1 MEKIIGVRYRHIVR
15 VKSPRVDKIA
25 GIGESNEVN
34 LNMLIINVPN
44 PPQNLRLSN
53 FMGNRL
59 VKKYR
64 SPNAFI
70 LYRREFLNKLRSYNS
85 HINMSEV
92 SKVASRH
99 WRNESEEIKSKY
111 KKMAK
116 KLNNEYLEIQ
126 AHNTVYKFDEV
137 ITPLNYR

>member
-1 MEKIIGVRYRHIVR
+1 M
-15 VKSPRVDKIA
+15 A

-53 FMGNRL
+53 FIGDRL
-59 VKKYR
+59 VRKYR

-70 LYRREFLNKLRSYNS
+70 LYRREFLNKLRSYNC
-85 HINMSEV
+85 HMAEV
-92 SKVASRH
+92 SKVAARH
-99 WRNESEEIKSKY
+99 WRNEREEVKSKY

-116 KLNNEYLEIQ
+116 KLNAEYLQIQ
-126 AHNTVYKFDEV
+126 AHNTEYKFDEV
-137 ITPLNYR
+137 ITPLNYK